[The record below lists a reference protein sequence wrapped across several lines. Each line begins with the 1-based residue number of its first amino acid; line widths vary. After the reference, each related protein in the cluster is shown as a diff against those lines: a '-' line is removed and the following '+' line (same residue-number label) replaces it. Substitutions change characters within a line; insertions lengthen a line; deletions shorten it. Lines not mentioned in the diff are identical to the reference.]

1 MSENRSEADVEP
13 VRGGRNNGM
22 KSKKERREEELR
34 NSQEKRPEGSTRRS
48 QLVREEG
55 TQQLSRPC

>member
-1 MSENRSEADVEP
+1 MSENRSESDVES

-22 KSKKERREEELR
+22 KSKKERREEALR

-55 TQQLSRPC
+55 TQ

>member
-1 MSENRSEADVEP
+1 MSENRSEADVES

-22 KSKKERREEELR
+22 KSKKERKEEELR